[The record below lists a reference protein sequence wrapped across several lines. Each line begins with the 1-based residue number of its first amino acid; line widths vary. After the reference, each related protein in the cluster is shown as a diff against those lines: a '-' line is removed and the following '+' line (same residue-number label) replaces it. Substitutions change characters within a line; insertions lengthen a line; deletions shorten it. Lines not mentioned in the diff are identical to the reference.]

1 MYVYTDTHKHKNLQL
16 LKLDA
21 NAAKSVM
28 TNKEITIYPVRS
40 A

>member
-1 MYVYTDTHKHKNLQL
+1 MQIYTHEHKNLQL
-16 LKLDA
+16 LKLDT

-28 TNKEITIYPVRS
+28 TNKETTIYPDPS